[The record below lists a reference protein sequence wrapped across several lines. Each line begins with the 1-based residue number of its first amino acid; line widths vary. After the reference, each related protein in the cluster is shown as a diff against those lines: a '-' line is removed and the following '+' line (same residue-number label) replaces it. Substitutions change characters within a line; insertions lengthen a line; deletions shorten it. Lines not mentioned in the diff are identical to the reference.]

1 MPMVAKVPC
10 RTTWVALACICM
22 LSLLMVAASTA
33 HARTTVSGIS
43 NPEAPLEI
51 DPGTT
56 GGTTSN
62 ELNFYTGSDVFW
74 ITEMPDTRRIDR
86 VTIGPIARASSC
98 TGASVQ
104 LKIMENGGGVLATS
118 LRFEPLPETPADM
131 TFDIPPTTLRAGRGY
146 RLNLWHG
153 NTFCVGG
160 LVTTW
165 PHNSAVVDGGTNP
178 CLNFPW
184 SGLYYRM
191 WHVRGLADMP
201 ICPNPPTNF
210 EPSMPT
216 GWLSVQQSYPSFL
229 VVYDHPFGLVTPRC
243 STELGQQPR
252 YWKQDPNNVN
262 YSYYACAYP
271 QFSDLGT
278 RVPDGWYHAAPFSS
292 TFGSSP
298 RDMHLKFH
306 PADYTTLK
314 DAHAPT
320 YAFDEDENFFP
331 QRASAFTANWEA
343 PPGGGYV
350 ASTDYANLLLNGQ
363 NDVLAGAGSP
373 ETLGMPQELLLG
385 ELAANYG
392 FDGTASSTA
401 DYIDA
406 RGGDLST
413 YQADSNRMRDL
424 GHADTRYDRVVSD
437 PDDGKLWVQYWLFYY
452 YNSFETAGIGEHE
465 GDWEMVQVGF
475 DNAQQPDAI
484 TFASHT
490 GAYGCTWAE
499 AERAVGSSPIVY
511 VAAKSH
517 ASYPHAGSTQLA
529 WILSIDR
536 HRGTGSWSV
545 EPGEDITGYAWPT
558 WRGRWGASRDG
569 STPSPVNL
577 SQQGDSWSHPSKFHH
592 DHLDP
597 DTC

>member
-1 MPMVAKVPC
+1 MPKVVKVP
-10 RTTWVALACICM
+10 RHAWAALACGCV
-22 LSLLMVAASTA
+22 LSLLMIVSTA
-33 HARTTVSGIS
+33 HATTTVSGIG
-43 NPEAPLEI
+43 NPEAPFEI

-56 GGTTSN
+56 GAATTG

-86 VTIGPIARASSC
+86 VTIGPIGRDSSC
-98 TGASVQ
+98 SGASVQ
-104 LKIMENGGGVLATS
+104 LKIMENGGGVLARS
-118 LRFEPLPETPADM
+118 LANQPLPATPADM
-131 TFDIPPTTLRAGRGY
+131 TFDIPPTTLRAGHGY

-153 NTFCVGG
+153 NTYCVSG

-165 PHNSAVVDGGTNP
+165 PHNSAVVDGGTIP
-178 CLNFPW
+178 CLNVPR

-201 ICPNPPTNF
+201 TCPNPPSNF

-216 GWLSVQQSYPSFL
+216 GWLAVQQYYPSFL
-229 VVYDHPFGLVTPRC
+229 VSYDHPFGLVRPQC

-252 YWKQDPNNVN
+252 YWRQDPSNVN

-278 RVPDGWYHAAPFSS
+278 RVPDGWYHAAPFS
-292 TFGSSP
+292 TAFGSTP
-298 RDMHLKFH
+298 RDMHVELD
-306 PADYTTLK
+306 PVDYTSLK

-320 YAFDEDENFFP
+320 YAFDEDESFFP
-331 QRASAFTANWEA
+331 QQASAFTANWVEA
-343 PPGGGYV
+343 PGGVYLPDD
-350 ASTDYANLLLNGQ
+350 DYANLLLDGQ
-363 NDVLAGAGSP
+363 DETLAAAGSP
-373 ETLGMPQELLLG
+373 ETLGLPPALTLG

-392 FDGTASSTA
+392 FDGSASSTD
-401 DYIDA
+401 DYINA

-424 GHADTRYDRVVSD
+424 GHGDTRYDRVVYD

-452 YNSFETAGIGEHE
+452 YNAFETVGIGEHE

-475 DNAQQPDAI
+475 DSAMQPDAI
-484 TFASHT
+484 TFASHDS
-490 GAYGCTWAE
+490 AYGCTWAE

-529 WILSIDR
+529 WILSVDR
-536 HRGTGSWSV
+536 HRGSGFWSL
-545 EPGEDITGYAWPT
+545 EPGEDITSYAWPT

-569 STPSPVNL
+569 STPSPVNI
-577 SQQGDSWSHPSKFHH
+577 SQQGDKWSRPSTFHN